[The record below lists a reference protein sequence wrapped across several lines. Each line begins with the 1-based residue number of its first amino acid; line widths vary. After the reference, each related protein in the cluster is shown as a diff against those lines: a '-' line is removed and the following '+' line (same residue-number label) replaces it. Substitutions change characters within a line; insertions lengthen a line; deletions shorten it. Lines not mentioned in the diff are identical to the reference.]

1 MRKHKLI
8 AFVFIF
14 ISLLSYGQKE
24 RSEIADKYKWNL
36 TDIYTSDES
45 WGQAKE
51 TLVTKLDKIH
61 DFKGTLTQS
70 ADRLLEALE
79 YGSSVNKELA
89 RLNLYAGLNSAS
101 DTRDMKYSGMVKELQ
116 QITTDYFANASFFRP
131 EILAS
136 EWALIDGFIKS
147 EPKLKP
153 YEKGLKDLFRLNE
166 HTLSEPEEKIIAL
179 SRMITGNAYS
189 IYNTFTNAEMPYP
202 EITLSNGETV
212 KLNSAGYSR
221 NRAIANRSDRQ
232 LVFKNFWE
240 NYQKYQASM
249 GEMLYGHVKSGL
261 YNSKVRNYES
271 SLEASLYPKNIPVD
285 VYHTHI
291 ENINKNLPAFHRY
304 LRIKKRMMGLD
315 TLEYLDL
322 YAPAVKGIDLQF
334 SYDESQ
340 EIILKSLEPLG
351 EDYTEV
357 VKKAFNERWIDVYPT
372 QGKRSGAFSNGA
384 FYDGHPYIL
393 LNFNGLYG
401 GVSTAAHELGHTM
414 HSYLSNKNQPY
425 PTSRY
430 EIFVAEVASIFNE
443 VLLFNYFKN
452 TIEDEDVKLS
462 FLMTR
467 LDDFKGTLFRQ
478 TQLAEFELKI
488 HEAAQEGIPLTGE
501 KLSEIYTEIVNKYYG
516 HDKGICKVN
525 DYINMEW
532 AYIPHFY
539 YNFYVYQYSTSFLA
553 SNTLAARVLNEEDGA
568 LESYLKFISAG
579 GSDYP
584 IELLKK
590 AGVDLTSP
598 DTFSK
603 TIELMNN
610 IMDEIEEILDKKGM

>member
-14 ISLLSYGQKE
+14 ISLLSFGQKE
-24 RSEIADKYKWNL
+24 RSEIEDKYKWNL
-36 TDIYTSDES
+36 ADIYPSYES
-45 WGQAKE
+45 WEQAKE
-51 TLVTKLDKIH
+51 AFVVKLDKIH

-79 YGSSVNKELA
+79 YSASVNKELA
-89 RLNLYAGLNSAS
+89 RLNIYAFLNSAS
-101 DTRDMKYSGMVKELQ
+101 DTRDMKNSGMVKELQ
-116 QITTDYFANASFFRP
+116 QIRANYSANASFFRP

-136 EWALIDGFIKS
+136 DWKLIEGFIKS

-153 YEKGLKDLFRLNE
+153 YEKRLKDIFRLKE
-166 HTLSEPEEKIIAL
+166 HTLSEPEEKIIELA
-179 SRMITGNAYS
+179 RMITGNAYS
-189 IYNTFTNAEMPYP
+189 IYYTFTNAEMPYP
-202 EITLSNGETV
+202 EIKLSNGEIVGLSRT
-212 KLNSAGYSR
+212 GYSKY
-221 NRAIANRSDRQ
+221 RAIANRSDRE
-232 LVFKNFWE
+232 LVFETFWE
-240 NYQKYQASM
+240 NYQKYQASL
-249 GEMLYGHVKSGL
+249 GEMLYGHVKSDL
-261 YNSKVRNYES
+261 YKTKVRNYES
-271 SLEASLYPKNIPVD
+271 SLESSLYPKSISVD

-291 ENINKNLPAFHRY
+291 ENVNKNLPAFHRY
-304 LRIKKRMMGLD
+304 LKIKKRMMGLD

-322 YAPAVKGIDLQF
+322 YAPAVKDVDLKF
-334 SYDESQ
+334 TYDESQ
-340 EIILKSLEPLG
+340 DIILKSLEPLG

-372 QGKRSGAFSNGA
+372 KGKRSGAFSEGD

-393 LNFNGLYG
+393 LNFNGLYED
-401 GVSTAAHELGHTM
+401 VSTATHELGHTM
-414 HSYLSNKNQPY
+414 QSYLSNKNQPY

-430 EIFVAEVASIFNE
+430 EIFVAEVASTFNE

-452 TIEDEDVKLS
+452 TIKDEDVKLS
-462 FLMTR
+462 LLMTW
-467 LDDFKGTLFRQ
+467 LDGFKGNLFRQ
-478 TQLAEFELKI
+478 TQFAEFELRI
-488 HEAAQEGIPLTGE
+488 HEAAQAGIPLTGE

-516 HDKGICKVN
+516 HDEGICIVN

-553 SNTLAARVLNEEDGA
+553 SNALAARVLSKEDGA
-568 LESYLKFISAG
+568 LESYLKFLSSG

-590 AGVDLTSP
+590 AGVDLTSSEAF
-598 DTFSK
+598 TM
-603 TIELMNN
+603 TIEVMND
-610 IMDEIEEILDKKGM
+610 IMDEIEEILDKKGI